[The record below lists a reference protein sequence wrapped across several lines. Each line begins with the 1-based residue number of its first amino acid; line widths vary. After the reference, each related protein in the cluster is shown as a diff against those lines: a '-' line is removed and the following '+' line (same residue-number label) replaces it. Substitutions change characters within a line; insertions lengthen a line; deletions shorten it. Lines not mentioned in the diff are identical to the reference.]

1 MKIIALENEIPGF
14 STEDF
19 QPHLHEE
26 AQRIWQL
33 HKGGVIREIYFKA
46 DRHEAV
52 LILEC
57 RDEYEAQAVIDTLP
71 LVEAGLVTFEIIPLV
86 AYDGYERP
94 FGERRTE

>member
-33 HKGGVIREIYFKA
+33 HKSGVIREIYLRS
-46 DRHEAV
+46 DRHETV
-52 LILEC
+52 LKLEC
-57 RDEYEAQAVIDTLP
+57 RDEFEAQAVIDTLP
-71 LVEAGLVTFEIIPLV
+71 LVEVVI
-86 AYDGYERP
+86 
-94 FGERRTE
+94 